1 MRLCPWV
8 QLWGW
13 GRGIP
18 RKHLDVI
25 HRPLPKGTQTRT
37 TGAPSA
43 HLCSLPGRGLWPLI
57 LAEGHGLR
65 ARRIP
70 KLSSPTAGGPGK
82 HSATLKH
89 LTQCPTCLP
98 QALTTACSHTHCSWR
113 ELEGIL
119 LTHPALLCMAGG
131 RCRGRGSRVGPPQG
145 QAPPL
150 WLSSAQRAIRSDLP

>member
-89 LTQCPTCLP
+89 LTRCPTCLP
-98 QALTTACSHTHCSWR
+98 QARSPLHVHIHTVLGESWKAFYLLILPFFAWLEANAMGGGA
-113 ELEGIL
+113 ELA
-119 LTHPALLCMAGG
+119 H
-131 RCRGRGSRVGPPQG
+131 RKDR
-145 QAPPL
+145 PL
-150 WLSSAQRAIRSDLP
+150 PCG